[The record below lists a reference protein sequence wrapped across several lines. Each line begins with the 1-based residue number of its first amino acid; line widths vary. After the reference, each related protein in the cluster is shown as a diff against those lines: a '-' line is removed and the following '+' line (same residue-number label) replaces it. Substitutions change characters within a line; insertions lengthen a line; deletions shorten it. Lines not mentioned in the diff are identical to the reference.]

1 MLKNGLTGL
10 PMGAPSQGW
19 LEFQPQRQERSR
31 GDALLPVGHDRVHRH
46 IGEDTDIPAGDI
58 GVVAREIGYLFGQYK
73 RLENRFTGMLTGKGL
88 SLGGSL
94 IRTEATG
101 YGCVY
106 FCENMFQERNESIAG
121 KRVAVSG
128 SGNVAIYAVEKA
140 TQFGAKVESANLPKS
155 TSGPS
160 FTQVAALGRSPWKW
174 LCPVPPRTKS
184 TERRRRC
191 CWPTA

>member
-10 PMGAPSQGW
+10 PMGGAKGGSNFNRKGK
-19 LEFQPQRQERSR
+19 S
-31 GDALLPVGHDRVHRH
+31 DREVMRFCQSVMIELHRY

-106 FCENMFQERNESIAG
+106 FCETMFQERNESIAG

-128 SGNVAIYAVEKA
+128 NVAICAVKKA
-140 TQFGAKVESANLPKS
+140 TQFGAKVVTLSDS
-155 TSGPS
+155 SGFIYAPDGIDEEKLAYG
-160 FTQVAALGRSPWKW
+160 TGK
-174 LCPVPPRTKS
+174 K
-184 TERRRRC
+184 
-191 CWPTA
+191 